1 MYIEA
6 VPNRDSPPAIL
17 LRESYREA
25 GKVKKRTLL
34 NLSDWPHERIA
45 GFKALLKGGTVIPR
59 DQDAITIIRSLPHG
73 HVDAALGTARKIGLD
88 RLLGPKPA
96 PAQAG
101 GNRCRDLILALVV
114 GRILDP
120 GSKLAAARAL
130 SPDTA
135 TSSLGE
141 QLGLG
146 LVDEDELYSALDW
159 LAVRQPAIET
169 ALAKRHLAGGTLVL
183 YDVTSSYLEG
193 RCCPLAQHGYNRDRK
208 RGKLVIVYG
217 LLCAPDG
224 CPVAI
229 EVFEGATGDPTTLA
243 AQIDKLKRRFDLSH
257 VVLVGDRGM
266 ITQARIEEDIKPAN
280 LDWITALRAP
290 AIQALLD
297 AGAFQLSLFDERD
310 LASITADDYPGER
323 LIVCRNPDLAVAR
336 RRKREDLLVATERD
350 LAAIQ
355 HAVRRA
361 RQPLRGKAEIGLKV
375 GAVVGKYKMAKHFT
389 LTITDTDFSFA
400 RQQDAINAELRLDG
414 IYVIRTSLAAKVL
427 DDTASVRA
435 YKSLAHVER
444 AIRSIKTVDLQVR
457 PIFHWAAPRVR
468 AHVCLC
474 MLAYYVEW
482 HMRQRLAPML
492 YDDAD
497 KEAAEAL
504 RTSIVPKRQRH
515 QPPVAKAQRSPSAIG
530 KQTYGTTPDGL
541 PVHSFQSLLV
551 DLATL
556 AQNTVAT
563 ALNPDHEFIVNTRP
577 TTIQQKALDLLG
589 VNSINR
595 TQ

>member
-1 MYIEA
+1 MYIET
-6 VPNRDSPPAIL
+6 VPNRNSPPAIL
-17 LRESYREA
+17 LRESYRVG

-34 NLSDWPHERIA
+34 NLSDWPSTVIEGLR
-45 GFKALLKGGTVIPR
+45 ALLKGGTVLPSGE
-59 DQDAITIIRSLPHG
+59 DAITIKRSLPHG
-73 HVDAALGTARKIGLD
+73 HVAAVLGTLRRIGLD
-88 RLLGPKPA
+88 RLLGPA
-96 PAQAG
+96 
-101 GNRCRDLILALVV
+101 GNRCRDLVV
-114 GRILDP
+114 AMIVARLIAP
-120 GSKLAAARAL
+120 ISKLATAKAL
-130 SPDTA
+130 DPATA
-135 TSSLGE
+135 GSSLGVV
-141 QLGLG
+141 LGLG
-146 LVDEDELYSALDW
+146 EVDEDELYTALDW
-159 LAVRQPAIET
+159 LLERQPQIET
-169 ALAKRHLAGGTLVL
+169 ALARRHLKNGTLVL
-183 YDVTSSYLEG
+183 YDVSSSYVEG
-193 RCCPLAQHGYNRDRK
+193 RCCELAQHGYNRDRK

-400 RQQDAINAELRLDG
+400 RNQDAINAELRLDG

-504 RTSIVPKRQRH
+504 RTSIV
-515 QPPVAKAQRSPSAIG
+515 AKAQRSPSAIG